1 MIHCSMAYDV
11 KTLLILKIWV
21 MQFRICVMKSYME
34 KGFILQMMV
43 CKALVLILKVRKE
56 MRMIL
61 ENMMRRFK
69 HKTILNNMKKEV
81 NMMM

>member
-1 MIHCSMAYDV
+1 
-11 KTLLILKIWV
+11 
-21 MQFRICVMKSYME
+21 
-34 KGFILQMMV
+34 MMV